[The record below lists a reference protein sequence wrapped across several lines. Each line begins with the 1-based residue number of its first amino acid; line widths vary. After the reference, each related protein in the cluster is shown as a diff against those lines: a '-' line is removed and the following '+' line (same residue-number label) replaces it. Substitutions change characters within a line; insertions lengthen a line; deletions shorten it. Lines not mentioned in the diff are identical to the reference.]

1 MMRSAWSKLNALDT
15 GAHSKIAQLEQAK
28 GQAGG
33 YGKAAAR
40 ASKEYEDIV
49 MGKDTIMNAI
59 KGIIAEIKSEL
70 PPEQHGLVDVCRARY
85 NDTNIVRHGGPVEG
99 GWEGGKI
106 SGNGVVKTRRFMPYA
121 PAKSRNEAEANSAFH
136 QTFLK
141 AMPPDPETAG
151 QTGVPVNVEQSRII
165 RLDLLQ
171 MHLALM
177 NCNSAFLQQESNDAE
192 QKAKANKLKID
203 ELNAEIHAVME
214 EVKEAVKAMKLSGAG
229 GASSHSSSRS
239 AVFHSAEDET
249 DNATLSMV
257 DSEESGEEY

>member
-1 MMRSAWSKLNALDT
+1 
-15 GAHSKIAQLEQAK
+15 
-28 GQAGG
+28 
-33 YGKAAAR
+33 
-40 ASKEYEDIV
+40 
-49 MGKDTIMNAI
+49 
-59 KGIIAEIKSEL
+59 
-70 PPEQHGLVDVCRARY
+70 
-85 NDTNIVRHGGPVEG
+85 
-99 GWEGGKI
+99 
-106 SGNGVVKTRRFMPYA
+106 VVKTRRFMPFA

-177 NCNSAFLQQESNDAE
+177 NCNSAFLQQESNDTE

-214 EVKEAVKAMKLSGAG
+214 EVKEAVKAMKLAGAN
-229 GASSHSSSRS
+229 SSSSSSRPG
-239 AVFHSAEDET
+239 VFGSAEDET

-257 DSEESGEEY
+257 DSDSDEDEY